1 MQIYLQLHIHIYFF
15 NNTFNYIYCHGF
27 SLVSPDFICLPF
39 YTVRTLHLLTTSIS
53 LFICSYSYY
62 VSKIDSEL
70 LHLYHDKNNLA
81 KKAQDLFL
89 VPFTL
94 PKTCWILCSY
104 TIIIE
109 LLFFM
114 RILFIWHSWVSHIFL
129 CFYPSPNSYWFN
141 IIKIHSILTFFNIQM
156 R

>member
-104 TIIIE
+104 IIIIE
-109 LLFFM
+109 LLFLWEYYSFDIVGFLIYSFVF
-114 RILFIWHSWVSHIFL
+114 ILL
-129 CFYPSPNSYWFN
+129 P
-141 IIKIHSILTFFNIQM
+141 ILIDLTLLKYIQY
-156 R
+156 